1 MKPTHIYIENFMCYE
16 NAYIDLT
23 QFNSALI
30 VGKIENNDM
39 YSNGVGKTSIFKA
52 IEYSLFNQADVNLEN
67 IIMDDSSFCR
77 IVIDFYIGDKEYR
90 LSRKRTRKGSTDL
103 SLYERTATDGK
114 TEEAYH
120 SVKEDARGELYTPL
134 FDKKY
139 WKDLSGDRA
148 SDTESDLNK
157 LIKINFKSFRSTMH
171 FLQND
176 LNGLATTTSE
186 KRKDILKEALDLLVY
201 AKLEKISKDRYNS
214 LVKEIEKNKTLLEN
228 LGNPSEDL
236 LKLIEELAGVE
247 KNLAIQEGEIIT
259 ANDNFTNCN
268 NKITDLQK
276 VFESLESKFSS
287 LLEKDK
293 TLSSEKSR
301 LEISVK
307 EYTSKK
313 TNAIGAA
320 KKLIQEISTL
330 KEEQLKLVDVDY
342 SQIDILN
349 EKLNEKKEEVTTLNL
364 TIKNHIV
371 EYDELKIPLP
381 DDNICK
387 HCRQPTSDDHRKE
400 CQKQINARI
409 LECQETIKKS
419 KAKIL
424 SINGE
429 VSTHQQN
436 INSLSLSKKKLEDIN
451 TSIAAKSK
459 EIQDKKE
466 LHQEYVSILE
476 KFSKE
481 LEEKNKEIDSVK
493 EELANSSME
502 ESKQVK
508 EQIKLEK
515 VLLEKYK
522 QIVQDFTKK
531 ITHFTS
537 AKAVVSHNIEQKNQD
552 IKKQEDLRKKLEELN
567 NKIITY
573 PSVIQAFSTTGIP
586 NLIIQNVLDDLQI
599 ESNNLLKQLKPG
611 LQLTFST
618 VKTQDDGTEK
628 DKLDILYQI
637 NGKERYFE
645 QLSGAMKLAVVFS
658 LKLGLSFLLLKMIGT
673 DIKFLLLDE
682 IDQSLDKAGV
692 DAFAD
697 IVKFFQKDFTILVI
711 THNDRLKDKF
721 SHAVLVE
728 QNINM
733 VSRARVVSSW

>member
-1 MKPTHIYIENFMCYE
+1 MKPAHLYIESFMCYE
-16 NAYIDLT
+16 NAYIDLN

-30 VGKIENNDM
+30 IGKIENNDM

-52 IEYSLFNQADVNLEN
+52 IEYVLFNQADVNLEN
-67 IIMDDSSFCR
+67 IIMDDAEFCR
-77 IVIDFYIGDKEYR
+77 IVIDFYIGDQEYR
-90 LSRKRTRKGSTDL
+90 MSRKRTRKGSTDV
-103 SLYERTATDGK
+103 SLFARTANDGK
-114 TEEAYH
+114 IEEVYH
-120 SVKEDARGELYTPL
+120 SVKEDGRGELYTPL

-148 SDTESDLNK
+148 SDTETDLNK

-186 KRKDILKEALDLLVY
+186 KRKAILKEALDLLVY
-201 AKLEKISKDRYNS
+201 AKLEKIAKDRYNA
-214 LVKEIEKNKTLLEN
+214 LVKDIEKNNTLLEN
-228 LGNPSEDL
+228 LGNPSDDVLKFIADL
-236 LKLIEELAGVE
+236 ANIEKDLAV
-247 KNLAIQEGEIIT
+247 QEGELIK
-259 ANDNFTNCN
+259 ANENYSQCN
-268 NKITDLQK
+268 DK
-276 VFESLESKFSS
+276 VLELEKLYENLESKFSS

-293 TLSSEKSR
+293 TLSAEKSR

-313 TNAIGAA
+313 GNATTAA
-320 KKLIQEISTL
+320 KKLIQEITQL
-330 KEEQLKLVDVDY
+330 KDEQLKLVDIDY
-342 SQIDILN
+342 SQIDIHNEQLN
-349 EKLNEKKEEVTTLNL
+349 SKREQISTLNV
-364 TIKNHIV
+364 TIKNNLL
-371 EYDELKIPLP
+371 EYEELKVPLP

-387 HCRQPTSDDHRKE
+387 HCRQPTSEDHRKE
-400 CQKQINARI
+400 CQKQISEKI
-409 LECQETIKKS
+409 KECQETIKKS
-419 KAKIL
+419 KAEIVA
-424 SINGE
+424 INGDIS
-429 VSTHQQN
+429 VHQQN

-451 TSIAAKSK
+451 TSLTSKNK

-466 LHQEYVSILE
+466 MHKEYATLLE

-481 LEEKNKEIDSVK
+481 LDEKNKEIDSVK

-508 EQIKLEK
+508 EQIRSEK
-515 VLLEKYK
+515 GRSDKYK
-522 QIVQDFTKK
+522 QIVQDITKK
-531 ITHFTS
+531 VTHFTS
-537 AKAVVSHNIEQKNQD
+537 AKAVVSHSIEQKNQD
-552 IKKQEDLRKKLEELN
+552 IKKQEEIKKKLEELN
-567 NKIITY
+567 GKTTMY

-586 NLIIQNVLDDLQI
+586 NLIIQNVLDDLQV

-611 LQLTFST
+611 LQLSFST
-618 VKTQDDGTEK
+618 VKTKDDGTEA

-658 LKLGLSFLLLKMIGT
+658 LKLGLSFLLQKMIGT

-728 QNINM
+728 QNMNM